1 MTRDEFAKECVSR
14 GYIGRGWGGK
24 SSVLNWCKQHP
35 KEYYTEEDLL
45 AVYRF
50 FNSMHLGD
58 PYDAYIKEKERRYS
72 DGD

>member
-1 MTRDEFAKECVSR
+1 MPLLKE
-14 GYIGRGWGGK
+14 I
-24 SSVLNWCKQHP
+24 

-58 PYDAYIKEKERRYS
+58 PYDAYIKEKGRR
-72 DGD
+72 DTNGG